1 MNLKVRNMNMKVIQE
16 LVEDDGII
24 FLTYGG
30 FISQSLISAM
40 TEALE
45 KEAKESDLN
54 IGISNNIFTI
64 FIELTQNMMNYSK
77 TKCQESTDVNSEGLI
92 VVTKDSYDNY
102 YIHSQ
107 NIIALEDKEKIEPK
121 LEEILTLDQEH
132 LKKKYR
138 ELRRSG
144 RDKHGKG
151 GGIGFYEIAK
161 RSDEI
166 KFEFNKINEDKYYF
180 HFISKIITKKEN

>member
-1 MNLKVRNMNMKVIQE
+1 MNLENIQN
-16 LVEDDGII
+16 LVEEDGII

-30 FISQSLISAM
+30 FLTQTLISGM

-45 KEAKESDLN
+45 EEAQTNSLSM
-54 IGISNNIFTI
+54 GTSNNVFTI
-64 FIELTQNMMNYSK
+64 FIELSQNIMKYSK
-77 TKCQESTDVNSEGLI
+77 SKREDSNEVKSEGLI
-92 VVTKDSYDNY
+92 VVGKDDGSHY

-107 NIIALEDKEKIEPK
+107 NIIAKKDKDKIEPK
-121 LEEILTLDQEH
+121 LDEIITLSKDD

-144 RDKHGKG
+144 QHTHSEG

-161 RSDEI
+161 RSDKI
-166 KFEFNKINEDKYYF
+166 QYEFKKLNDDKYIF
-180 HFISKIITKKEN
+180 HFISTVNIKDKEK